1 MLSARR
7 MKFKPKDIVAG
18 LTIAFF
24 LAVFFYLGRAAV
36 VRRPWLDAGLSVLL
50 AFFCTAHLAAYR
62 SAQKTKKRLKEI
74 ARALQDVPHAH
85 ALIKKDQEQ
94 LDILL
99 YSLLDEW
106 ELFERVCQTEAAR
119 AAARRLRQ
127 VLTEAQKHRPPRRI
141 PPKLLPTYTMGG
153 KISVRDK
160 YRDGVYPPERP
171 VLYERSKIEAFREQ
185 IRRKD
190 TNYPRYGA
198 TNEWLFGAI
207 EKYPIRGKEVAIM
220 GSNKPWFESVCL
232 HYGGRCTTIEYN
244 RIVTDHPDLK
254 ILTPEEYDRNPV
266 LFDAAFSISSFE
278 HDGLGRYGDPLNP
291 EGDLAAMSKMKRVLK
306 TGALLYLAV
315 PVGRDRLIWNAHRVY
330 GSLRLPLL
338 LKGWKVLERFG
349 WDAAALDR
357 DKNGFEPVF
366 VLENTAGELS

>member
-1 MLSARR
+1 MLSVGKI
-7 MKFKPKDIVAG
+7 KFKPKDV
-18 LTIAFF
+18 LVMMTIPFF
-24 LAVFFYLGRAAV
+24 SVLFFYLGGAAV

-50 AFFCTAHLAAYR
+50 AFFCAAHLAAYR

-74 ARALQDVPHAH
+74 ALALRNVPHAH

-99 YSLLDEW
+99 YSLLDRW
-106 ELFERVCQTEAAR
+106 DLFERACQTDPSRTAADHL
-119 AAARRLRQ
+119 RR
-127 VLTEAQKHRPPRRI
+127 VLEEAQKHRPPRRI
-141 PPKLLPTYTMGG
+141 PPRLLPAYTMDG

-160 YRDGVYPPERP
+160 YRDGVYPPDKP
-171 VLYERSKIEAFREQ
+171 VFYERSKIEGFRDQ
-185 IRRKD
+185 IRRKEK
-190 TNYPRYGA
+190 NYPRYGA
-198 TNEWLFGAI
+198 TNEWLFEAL
-207 EKYPIRGKEVAIM
+207 EKHPIRDKDVAIL

-254 ILTPEEYDRNPV
+254 ILTPEEYDRDPV

-291 EGDLAAMSKMKRVLK
+291 EGDLEAMRKMKKMLK
-306 TGALLYLAV
+306 PGAILYLAV

-338 LKGWKVLERFG
+338 LKGWKT
-349 WDAAALDR
+349 LDTF
-357 DKNGFEPVF
+357 GFEPSAVDREKNGYEPLF
-366 VLENTAGELS
+366 VLENALVES